1 MVGLSA
7 LCVGVRIYGDVW
19 QSGTLEALSDRS
31 VRGLSKLVANSRVST
46 PPALFMLV
54 STNGY
59 GYMYIY
65 IGTCV
70 CLSRDDM
77 VPTDGECV
85 FIYCIC
91 TGILV

>member
-1 MVGLSA
+1 MVGLNPEIGA
-7 LCVGVRIYGDVW
+7 LYVGVRIYGDVW

-65 IGTCV
+65 IWGHVCV
-70 CLSRDDM
+70 CHR
-77 VPTDGECV
+77 V
-85 FIYCIC
+85 I
-91 TGILV
+91 